1 VHRKDD
7 PRLGAAVCPNCYDT
21 EGAVLFNAHLGEL
34 WRRTVIA
41 TRRQLATLTATP
53 VRQVEARVRLSYV
66 KVAEFQRR
74 GVVHLHALIRLD
86 PTTEHPDA
94 SSGPWADT
102 AVLVAAIRGAAA
114 TVRAPIPGGSRSARW
129 GGQLD
134 ITPLTHPVIPGA
146 GQDAGQ
152 DEAGEARR
160 VRRIARYLA
169 KYAVKA
175 AEDLGAPTTRLR
187 HPGQLTGLAEPA
199 ASLIATAWELAR
211 RPECAPLRLAHHA
224 HDLGYRGHFL
234 TKSRRY
240 STTFTALRAAR
251 ASWQAT
257 RTTPGADPGSATSDP
272 AAAGTP
278 PADAVITVRDWAYR
292 GRGHATD
299 AEAWLAAL
307 AAHHAAQARAAGWFE
322 LRTITGTPAQIGASP

>member
-1 VHRKDD
+1 
-7 PRLGAAVCPNCYDT
+7 
-21 EGAVLFNAHLGEL
+21 LFNAYLGEL

-41 TRRQLATLTATP
+41 IRRQLATLTGTP
-53 VRQVEARVRLSYV
+53 VRQVEAAVRLSYV

-74 GVVHLHALIRLD
+74 GVVHTHALIRLD
-86 PTTEHPDA
+86 PEHPDA
-94 SSGPWADT
+94 DLAGPWADT

-114 TVRAPIPGGSRSARW
+114 AVRAPIPGGSRTARW

-134 ITPLTHPVIPGA
+134 ITPLTYPGPHNLSA
-146 GQDAGQ
+146 GEGGV
-152 DEAGEARR
+152 GEARR
-160 VRRIARYLA
+160 VRRIAGYLA

-199 ASLIATAWELAR
+199 ASLIATAWELAG
-211 RPECAPLRLAHHA
+211 RPEHAPLHLARHA
-224 HDLGYRGHFL
+224 HDLGFRGHFL

-251 ASWQAT
+251 ATWQAT
-257 RTTPGADPGSATSDP
+257 RTTPATPLESLPPDLAAPDAPPPDPG
-272 AAAGTP
+272 
-278 PADAVITVRDWAYR
+278 ITVREWVYR

-307 AAHHAAQARAAGWFE
+307 AAHHVAAARAAGWFE
-322 LRTITGTPAQIGASP
+322 LRTTTGTPAQIGASP